1 MQTDRNRLLA
11 EEWLPSRFNLA
22 IFRMLGLLV
31 ALASRR
37 RLSPALRLHHDREQ
51 HPLEAYVMSCA
62 LVAVPSGHVFGA
74 IASGLRWPWL
84 TWPLV
89 ILALPIVATLAWEL
103 VVFSVVFFALGLRKL
118 TGLEIRAIRIQNPV
132 IHSLM
137 IALSACSIA
146 YEWRT
151 AWLGAAWLALVALN
165 ALCSFALFAA
175 RDRVDSFAREASQQS

>member
-1 MQTDRNRLLA
+1 MQTDRNRLIA
-11 EEWLPSRFNLA
+11 EEWLPSRFDLA
-22 IFRMLGLLV
+22 IFRMLGLIV

-37 RLSPALRLHHDREQ
+37 RPSPALLLHHDREQ

-62 LVAVPSGHVFGA
+62 LVAVVSVHFFGA
-74 IASGLRWPWL
+74 VASRLRWPWL

-89 ILALPIVATLAWEL
+89 LLVLPFVATLAWDI
-103 VVFSVVFFALGLRKL
+103 VVFSVVLVTLGVRKL
-118 TGLEIRAIRIQNPV
+118 TGLELRAIRIQNPV

-146 YEWRT
+146 YGWRT

-165 ALCSFALFAA
+165 ALCSIALFAV
-175 RDRVDSFAREASQQS
+175 RNRVESFAREVSQQS